1 MFILLKSI
9 CSSYLIKKMKEKG
22 VKAKAESDEMT
33 KTERGE
39 KEKEEEEAVEL
50 SGFMG
55 RVSWLN
61 SNQVLM

>member
-1 MFILLKSI
+1 
-9 CSSYLIKKMKEKG
+9 MKEKG